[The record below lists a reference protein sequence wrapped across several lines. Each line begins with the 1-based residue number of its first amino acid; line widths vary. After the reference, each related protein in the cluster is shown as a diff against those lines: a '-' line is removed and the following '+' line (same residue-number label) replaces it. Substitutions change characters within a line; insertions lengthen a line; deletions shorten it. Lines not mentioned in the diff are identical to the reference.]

1 MKCPSCAFENPDG
14 FKFCGSCG
22 GALGAAAVAPAPPKP
37 VAVSDAGRTRPIA
50 DERRTVTILFAD
62 MKGFTALSETLD
74 PEDVQEVMTGV
85 FTRLA
90 SVVKGFGGTI
100 DKYIGDAIMA
110 LFGAPIALG
119 DDAERA
125 VRAGIGMQRAL
136 AEYRAETKRALGL
149 RVGIN
154 TGKVIWG
161 QTNDGSFT
169 VMGDPVNLASRL
181 EKACPVDGVLIGE
194 ATHRHVKNRFSLE
207 SQEPIHVKGKAEA
220 QRTFLVHGEV
230 AIVGRA
236 TGAGGPRTPFV
247 GRDEE
252 MEALTELFAGVSMS
266 GAAAGG
272 VITIEA
278 TPGTG
283 KSRLVREARE
293 EAEERDLATLA
304 ARAPAFG
311 HGAPYAPWADLLGRA
326 ASLGN
331 LDHAAARTQL
341 AEWEERFAPGSGADA
356 RWLHELAGVADTGDA
371 EIVRRRAAPSRF
383 RAGLAEALAAF
394 LTAAARRKPVLLV
407 AEDLHWWSLPSL
419 DLLVAAVEICRVS
432 RLAILATRRP
442 EEAGTPPLSVEWPP
456 MQPEAAA
463 GRGWGSGGEAPANS
477 ADRVFRLGPLDTSA
491 LRSLV
496 HGMLGQEVPEG
507 LVRRLELLS
516 GGNPLFA
523 EEIVQAFEDKGA
535 LRLEPSTLAPGT
547 RTWVWDEAKAERIE
561 LPTSVEGVTQAR
573 IDALPARERRV
584 LQAAAVAGRVFWEGL
599 VDAMRG
605 EPCIGAL
612 RNLVTKDLAHP
623 RRSRLPG
630 ENEYGFKHA
639 TIQAVAYEVSL
650 KRERVADH
658 RRVAEWLEAKAE
670 ASDPALATTIG
681 EHWLRGE
688 EKGRALP
695 WLLIAAEEAVR
706 VFAKLDEAQLV
717 EDAVSTAEAVG
728 EEASLGKALR
738 LRGRLRR
745 IAGHAGAEVDLR
757 RATAIAERLDDPLG
771 RAEAGVDL
779 AGSLQQRGAFADAEA
794 CATGTLAAAR
804 RVSSA
809 RHETLALNM
818 LGVVAQM
825 GGRHDAARERYAEAL
840 AAATRGGDPA
850 LVGFMLNTIGHYHLA
865 NEEYVDAI
873 EAFHRALGMD
883 ISKENAAFLRSNL
896 GAAYLAV
903 GDLDAADAILREAI
917 DASERM
923 GLRFILAEAGI
934 RRGGVT
940 AARGDIAAGLA
951 AIDRGCT
958 LAREIG
964 ATEPLTEGLLRR
976 GVLLSGG
983 DAAAARIALD
993 EAKALAEKDGLGD
1006 LLAKI
1011 AAALS
1016 RL

>member
-1 MKCPSCAFENPDG
+1 VKCPACAFENPDG
-14 FKFCGSCG
+14 FRFCGGCG
-22 GALGAAAVAPAPPKP
+22 GGLAAAAAAPVPVTPPPTAKP
-37 VAVSDAGRTRPIA
+37 AALTDAGRTRPIA
-50 DERRTVTILFAD
+50 DERRTVTIVFAD

-125 VRAGIGMQRAL
+125 VRAGMGMQKAL
-136 AEYRAETKRALGL
+136 ADYCVQEKRALGL

-181 EKACPVDGVLIGE
+181 EKACPVGGVLIGE
-194 ATHRHVKNRFSLE
+194 ATHRHVKSRFSLE

-230 AIVGRA
+230 AVVGRA

-252 MEALTELFAGVSMS
+252 MEALTELFASVSID
-266 GAAAGG
+266 GAASGG

-293 EAEERDLATLA
+293 EAEERNLATLA

-331 LDHAAARTQL
+331 SDHAAARIQL

-383 RAGLAEALAAF
+383 RAGLAEALCGL

-419 DLLVAAVEICRVS
+419 DLLVAAVEICRGSPV
-432 RLAILATRRP
+432 AILATRRP
-442 EEAGTPPLSVEWPP
+442 EEAGTPPLPVTWPP
-456 MQPEAAA
+456 LV
-463 GRGWGSGGEAPANS
+463 G
-477 ADRVFRLGPLDTSA
+477 DRVFRLGPLDTSA

-507 LVRRLELLS
+507 LVRRLETLS
-516 GGNPLFA
+516 HGNPLFA

-535 LRLEPSTLAPGT
+535 LRLEKGPAGKMA
-547 RTWVWDEAKAERIE
+547 WVWDEGSAARIE

-573 IDALPARERRV
+573 IDSLPARERRV

-605 EPCIGAL
+605 EPCIDAL

-623 RRSRLPG
+623 RRSALRD

-650 KRERVADH
+650 KRERIADH

-717 EDAVSTAEAVG
+717 EDAVTTAEAVG

-745 IAGHAGAEVDLR
+745 IAGHAGAEIDLR
-757 RATAIAERLDDPLG
+757 RATGIAERLDDPLG

-779 AGSLQQRGAFADAEA
+779 AGSLQQRGALADAET
-794 CATGTLAAAR
+794 CAAGTLIAAR
-804 RVSSA
+804 RVSST

-825 GGRHDAARERYAEAL
+825 RGHHQTARERYEEAL

-850 LVGFMLNTIGHYHLA
+850 LIGFMLNIVGNFHYA
-865 NEEYVDAI
+865 NAEHPAAI

-903 GDLDAADAILREAI
+903 GDLDAADGILREAI

-951 AIDRGCT
+951 AIERGCA

-976 GVLLSGG
+976 GELLLGADPG
-983 DAAAARIALD
+983 AARIAL
-993 EAKALAEKDGLGD
+993 EEGKALAEKDGLGD
-1006 LLAKI
+1006 LLTKI
-1011 AAALS
+1011 AAALG
-1016 RL
+1016 RV